1 MRRREL
7 LLLPDERPG
16 GPVRWALR
24 RAGRVEATGAGG
36 WAEAAAAAGRGATA
50 LLLVPAEAVLLA
62 SVELPPGRGQ
72 VLRQAAAYAVEGMLA
87 TDVERCHVV
96 AGARAADGTT
106 PVAVVE
112 RARLEAWIEAAAT
125 AGLAPAA
132 AVPEPLA
139 LPLEE
144 GCATVAV
151 DGARAVV
158 RTGPA
163 AGFGGEAANLA
174 ALLARA
180 GVHAAVLHRCGAAP
194 ALAGV
199 ELHER
204 PCPEQG
210 HLALLAAHGPPAR
223 RAPLDLLAGL
233 ERGAALSRR
242 ASGAVAAAA
251 VAGLVA
257 ALLLVGGD
265 AAALW
270 RARAGLAAA
279 EARVAR
285 ALAEGFPEI
294 RRVVAPRAQVRQ
306 VLARLRGG
314 GGVAV
319 DLLARAGRAAREAP
333 AGSVRAARYEA
344 GTLTLEIE
352 APSLEAVERLAEA
365 VRREGARAEVTGLS
379 REGGLV
385 RAQLTVRPADGG
397 AGA

>member
-1 MRRREL
+1 M
-7 LLLPDERPG
+7 
-16 GPVRWALR
+16 
-24 RAGRVEATGAGG
+24 
-36 WAEAAAAAGRGATA
+36 
-50 LLLVPAEAVLLA
+50 
-62 SVELPPGRGQ
+62 
-72 VLRQAAAYAVEGMLA
+72 
-87 TDVERCHVV
+87 
-96 AGARAADGTT
+96 
-106 PVAVVE
+106 
-112 RARLEAWIEAAAT
+112 
-125 AGLAPAA
+125 
-132 AVPEPLA
+132 
-139 LPLEE
+139 
-144 GCATVAV
+144 
-151 DGARAVV
+151 
-158 RTGPA
+158 
-163 AGFGGEAANLA
+163 
-174 ALLARA
+174 
-180 GVHAAVLHRCGAAP
+180 
-194 ALAGV
+194 
-199 ELHER
+199 
-204 PCPEQG
+204 
-210 HLALLAAHGPPAR
+210 
-223 RAPLDLLAGL
+223 
-233 ERGAALSRR
+233 
-242 ASGAVAAAA
+242 
-251 VAGLVA
+251 
-257 ALLLVGGD
+257 GGD